1 MWTERVVSGPRI
13 HADRNLYQWPSN
25 RDILSS
31 TVGIL
36 VGSLVL
42 GSGYIP
48 PDTLVASV
56 DSSTQITLTNTAMAN
71 GSGISFVVHNEPVT
85 LAQAKAFARI
95 EFDDD
100 DPMIASMIITA
111 RKFVEVCLGQRIL
124 TTTVDY
130 FADNWPWLGGY
141 YNRVIR
147 AQAIM
152 GPVPYWLPN
161 SNTGIVNLQAGPLL
175 SIVWVTYTDTN
186 GVVQTI
192 DPSKYIYDAIQPGST
207 IVGPSRIQP
216 AFGFT
221 WPIPRPTID
230 SVNVRG
236 TFGYGSDYTAVPE
249 NIKNA
254 IKMLVSY
261 WYENREPV
269 VVGTVSSKLQDT
281 IDAMLA
287 PSQTGTYS

>member
-1 MWTERVVSGPRI
+1 MWTERVVSGP
-13 HADRNLYQWPSN
+13 ALTPSGN
-25 RDILSS
+25 FNSGQATVTSLSS

-42 GSGYIP
+42 NSGFIQ

-56 DSSTQITLTNTAMAN
+56 DSATQITLTQPATA
-71 GSGISFVVHNEPVT
+71 SGTAVTFTIHQEPIT
-85 LAQAKAFARI
+85 LAQAKAHARV
-95 EFDDD
+95 EFPDD
-100 DPMIASMIITA
+100 DPMIASFIISA
-111 RKFVEVCLGQRIL
+111 RKVVETMLGQRLI

-161 SNTGIVNLQAGPLL
+161 SNTGIVDLHAAPLL
-175 SIVWVTYTDTN
+175 SIVWVKYTDSSGT
-186 GVVQTI
+186 VQTI
-192 DPSKYIYDAIQPGST
+192 PSNQYIYDAIQPGST

-216 AFGFT
+216 AYGFT

-230 SVNVRG
+230 SVNIRG
-236 TFGYGSDYTAVPE
+236 TFGYGTDYTAIPE

-261 WYENREPV
+261 WYENREHV
-269 VVGTVSSKLQDT
+269 VVGTISTKLADT
-281 IDAMLA
+281 IDALIS
-287 PSQTGTYS
+287 PSAHGSYS

>member
-1 MWTERVVSGPRI
+1 MWTERVVSGP
-13 HADRNLYQWPSN
+13 ALTPSGN
-25 RDILSS
+25 FNSGQATVTSLSS

-42 GSGYIP
+42 NSGFIQ

-56 DSSTQITLTNTAMAN
+56 DSATQITLTQPATA
-71 GSGISFVVHNEPVT
+71 SGTAVTFTIHQEPIT
-85 LAQAKAFARI
+85 LAQAKAHARV
-95 EFDDD
+95 EFPDD
-100 DPMIASMIITA
+100 DPMIASFIISA
-111 RKFVEVCLGQRIL
+111 RKVVETMLGQRLI

-161 SNTGIVNLQAGPLL
+161 SNTGIVDLHAAPLL
-175 SIVWVTYTDTN
+175 SIIWVKYTDSSGT
-186 GVVQTI
+186 VQTI
-192 DPSKYIYDAIQPGST
+192 PSNQYIYDAIQPGSS

-230 SVNVRG
+230 SINIRG
-236 TFGYGSDYTAVPE
+236 TFGYGADYTAVPE

-261 WYENREPV
+261 WYENREHV
-269 VVGTVSSKLQDT
+269 VVGTISTKLADT
-281 IDAMLA
+281 IEALIS
-287 PSQTGTYS
+287 PSAHGSYS